1 MADETDPK
9 AKDEKLDTA
18 RRRLL
23 KTAVYVP
30 PAVIGVV
37 SLLDGCAV
45 GSCAPATCAP
55 AQTCHPNGGCN
66 PHP

>member
-1 MADETDPK
+1 MADENEDPEVK
-9 AKDEKLDTA
+9 EEKLNAA

-23 KTAVYVP
+23 RNAIYIP

-37 SLLDGCAV
+37 SLLDGCAP

-55 AQTCHPNGGCN
+55 VKGCHPSGA
-66 PHP
+66 

>member
-9 AKDEKLDTA
+9 DEKLNVA

-23 KTAVYVP
+23 MTAIYVP
-30 PAVIGVV
+30 PAVIGIV
-37 SLLDGCAV
+37 SLMEGCAV

-55 AQTCHPNGGCN
+55 AQSCHPSQPCN